1 MKLSRVREEFEEDAS
16 EIQILSEENL
26 KDVKVELDDYENKL
40 KFLGSVDLEAID
52 EYGVVDKEYQEL
64 DEQKRDLEEAKVKL
78 IELIDKTDAK
88 AKNIFME
95 TFNNVN
101 SNFSHY
107 IQEIFDGGEGE
118 IKIIPGEDLLET
130 GLEITVRRP
139 GRKVQKLQLLSGG
152 EKALVGIALVFSLLS
167 IKPSPFYVL
176 DEVDAPLD
184 DFNAERFRVLLRK
197 HATDTQF
204 LVVTHNKLVME
215 VANVLHGV
223 TMTDGLSRVIPV
235 ELKSVETVIG

>member
-1 MKLSRVREEFEEDAS
+1 MHIQESEMKLSRVREEFEEDAS

-64 DEQKRDLEEAKVKL
+64 DEQTRVLEEAKVKL

-107 IQEIFDGGEGE
+107 IQRF
-118 IKIIPGEDLLET
+118 L
-130 GLEITVRRP
+130 TV
-139 GRKVQKLQLLSGG
+139 GK
-152 EKALVGIALVFSLLS
+152 EKSKS
-167 IKPSPFYVL
+167 
-176 DEVDAPLD
+176 
-184 DFNAERFRVLLRK
+184 
-197 HATDTQF
+197 
-204 LVVTHNKLVME
+204 
-215 VANVLHGV
+215 
-223 TMTDGLSRVIPV
+223 SRVKIFLRPV
-235 ELKSVETVIG
+235 WK